1 MSVTDTG
8 NTDIFDVDTNDVGD
22 TPSNAKVTEQP
33 VYQIYAGARIA
44 ISSSVGKLWDRKIK
58 AAMKAYEQT
67 MIIWDEVF
75 KYYNNNQMKAVESS
89 RGLFKR
95 GDGTENVVFSNLNI
109 MLPAV
114 YSKDP
119 DITCSTVDDSEEPFC
134 STLEV
139 LLNTL
144 LRQKMHAK
152 PHIKKAVGIGLLT
165 NFGILKLDYTRK
177 DDSREIAVAEMTALT
192 KQLAEAKNPAE
203 VDVIYGKLE
212 ALEMNMEI
220 MKPSGP
226 SLQNVLPHNLII
238 DPNAEMQD
246 GTDAEWMAERV
257 YLSTSMMT
265 ARFTKPDPES
275 ADDDNAD
282 GARVLIYKP
291 T

>member
-1 MSVTDTG
+1 MLTFRRPSSIRSTASVLRLQRTRPRYRPTSPPPLRQRNTRTVGVKQMSVTDPG

-22 TPSNAKVTEQP
+22 TSSNAKVTEQP

-44 ISSSVGKLWDRKIK
+44 CSSSVGKLWDRRIK

-75 KYYNNNQMKAVESS
+75 KYYNNNQMKAAESS

-134 STLEV
+134 KALEK
-139 LLNTL
+139 LLNIQI
-144 LRQKMHAK
+144 RQKLRAK
-152 PHIKKAVGIGLLT
+152 PKIKKCVGIGLLT

-177 DDSREIAVAEMTALT
+177 DDSRE
-192 KQLAEAKNPAE
+192 
-203 VDVIYGKLE
+203 
-212 ALEMNMEI
+212 
-220 MKPSGP
+220 
-226 SLQNVLPHNLII
+226 
-238 DPNAEMQD
+238 
-246 GTDAEWMAERV
+246 
-257 YLSTSMMT
+257 
-265 ARFTKPDPES
+265 
-275 ADDDNAD
+275 
-282 GARVLIYKP
+282 
-291 T
+291 